1 MIFMIFTGGRGVEST
16 LTRNR
21 IVPGR
26 QQIVVPNVLYTSRDN
41 VPRSEGRRK
50 VCRAASTEGSSE
62 DDNSL
67 NLASMSFIL
76 LRVLNGSLGLAMLF
90 FPQQVL
96 EKVCAVSANTLVSGL
111 LMMIGGVHLYA
122 ALIADTLV
130 SASDHGRLGSD
141 TYKRLGTSLAV
152 FGYSGLA
159 KVLCCSCQMNLLS
172 LGIYGGSLVLT
183 GVIPMIF
190 SKGYILGLKKW
201 KPFPLISLEN
211 LYGLSYLGVIA
222 AVLAVWYSKLLPF
235 SFLGEQL
242 GSLNWILTPAGT
254 LGHDMLEFLSVTGGA
269 LLVGAFVTLLD
280 AHQRGRLG
288 ASTFKQLNLGMGAL
302 SAIWAWVFYK
312 LQSEGSL
319 TVPNLFAPYVAHLMD
334 IFTMKLSIFFP
345 IVGVFCLWQWYFAKK

>member
-1 MIFMIFTGGRGVEST
+1 MIFTGGRGVESI
-16 LTRNR
+16 LKLNR
-21 IVPGR
+21 IIPGR
-26 QQIVVPNVLYTSRDN
+26 HQIVVANFTSRDKIS
-41 VPRSEGRRK
+41 RSDGRRK
-50 VCRAASTEGSSE
+50 VCRAASVEGSSE
-62 DDNSL
+62 DGNSL
-67 NLASMSFIL
+67 NLASLSFIL

-96 EKVCAVSANTLVSGL
+96 EKVCAVSTNTLVSGL
-111 LMMIGGVHLYA
+111 LMMMGGVHLYA

-159 KVLCCSCQMNLLS
+159 KVLFCSCQMNLLS

-190 SKGYILGLKKW
+190 SKGYVLGLKKW
-201 KPFPLISLEN
+201 KPFPLVSLEN

-222 AVLAVWYSKLLPF
+222 AVLAVWYSKLSPS
-235 SFLGEQL
+235 SFLGAQL
-242 GSLNWILTPAGT
+242 RNLNWIPNAGT
-254 LGHDMLEFLSVTGGA
+254 LGNDIIEFLSVTGGA

-288 ASTFKQLNLGMGAL
+288 ASTFKQLNLGIGAL

-319 TVPNLFAPYVAHLMD
+319 TFPNLFAPYVAHLMD

-345 IVGVFCLWQWYFAKK
+345 IVGIFCLWQWYFAKK

>member
-1 MIFMIFTGGRGVEST
+1 MVFTGGRGVVNISGP
-16 LTRNR
+16 NR

-26 QQIVVPNVLYTSRDN
+26 HQIVGNFTFNTREFSDKVPW
-41 VPRSEGRRK
+41 SEGK
-50 VCRAASTEGSSE
+50 GNVCEAAGVEGSPE
-62 DDNSL
+62 DGNSL
-67 NLASMSFIL
+67 NVASMSFVL

-96 EKVCAVSANTLVSGL
+96 EKVCAVSTNTLVSGL

-122 ALIADTLV
+122 SLIAHTLV
-130 SASDHGRLGSD
+130 SASEHGRLGSD

-159 KVLCCSCQMNLLS
+159 TLLCSSCQMSLLP
-172 LGIYGGSLVLT
+172 LGIYGGSLVLS

-190 SKGYILGLKKW
+190 SKGYRLGLKKW
-201 KPFPLISLEN
+201 KPFPLVSLEN

-222 AVLAVWYSKLLPF
+222 AVLAVWYSKLSPS
-235 SFLGEQL
+235 SFLGVQL
-242 GSLNWILTPAGT
+242 GSLNWIQQPAGT
-254 LGHDMLEFLSVTGGA
+254 LGHDMIEFLSVTGGA

-288 ASTFKQLNLGMGAL
+288 ASTFKQLNLGIGGL
-302 SAIWAWVFYK
+302 GVIWAWVFFK

-319 TVPNLFAPYVAHLMD
+319 TVPNLFAPYMGHLMD
-334 IFTMKLSIFFP
+334 IFTMKLSLFFP
-345 IVGVFCLWQWYFAKK
+345 IIGVVCLWQWYFAKK

>member
-1 MIFMIFTGGRGVEST
+1 M
-16 LTRNR
+16 
-21 IVPGR
+21 
-26 QQIVVPNVLYTSRDN
+26 
-41 VPRSEGRRK
+41 
-50 VCRAASTEGSSE
+50 A
-62 DDNSL
+62 
-67 NLASMSFIL
+67 FIL